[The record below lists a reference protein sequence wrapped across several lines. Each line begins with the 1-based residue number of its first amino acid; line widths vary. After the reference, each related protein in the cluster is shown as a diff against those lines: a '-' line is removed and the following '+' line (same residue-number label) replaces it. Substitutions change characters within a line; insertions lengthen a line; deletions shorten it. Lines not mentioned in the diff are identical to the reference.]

1 MIAKEEAQKRQ
12 DSFLQR
18 RKDLA
23 LDRLSLTRKIE
34 EIDKEMGILE
44 AAGGINSL
52 ALKDMDTEAAI
63 AAVKAEEAQAK
74 EAEVGITPIPPRQR
88 RNRNG

>member
-12 DSFLQR
+12 ETFLQR
-18 RKDLA
+18 RRELA

-63 AAVKAEEAQAK
+63 AAAKATEEVADAK
-74 EAEVGITPIPPRQR
+74 EK
-88 RNRNG
+88 